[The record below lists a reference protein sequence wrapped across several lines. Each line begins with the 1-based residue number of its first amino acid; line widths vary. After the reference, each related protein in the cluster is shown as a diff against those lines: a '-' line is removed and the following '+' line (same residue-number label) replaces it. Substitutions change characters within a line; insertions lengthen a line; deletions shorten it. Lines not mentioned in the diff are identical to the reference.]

1 MVPVRFQP
9 LAATAEQ
16 NLPAAAF
23 SRTPKAAQA
32 FTDILAAAAK
42 ASGSATGDG
51 EPLSKAQLLAVIT
64 EIRSQME
71 NRWLSALA
79 DDEKRPSPFPALGFS
94 TPLAALRGSES
105 SNKHHSTQNN
115 DVSPVPGHLEEI
127 IGAAARDQGVDP
139 ALVRSVIKAESD
151 FQPNRTS
158 PKGAM
163 GLMQLMPATARE
175 LGVHNAY
182 DPVENIWAGTRY
194 LKGLLDRYEGQVALA
209 LAAYNW
215 GMGNIERRPEQM
227 PAETLQYI
235 RKVTAHYDKIRV

>member
-1 MVPVRFQP
+1 MVLLRFQP
-9 LAATAEQ
+9 LAATDVQ
-16 NLPAAAF
+16 NAPPASF

-32 FTDILAAAAK
+32 FTDVLAAAAK

-51 EPLSKAQLLAVIT
+51 EPLSKAQLLAMIT

-79 DDEKRPSPFPALGFS
+79 DEEKRPSPFPLLGFS
-94 TPLAALRGSES
+94 TPLAARRGSES
-105 SNKHHSTQNN
+105 SNKYHLNQNN
-115 DVSPVPGHLEEI
+115 DVSPAPGHLEEI
-127 IGAAARDQGVDP
+127 IGAAARAQGVDP

-151 FQPNRTS
+151 FQTNSTS

-194 LKGLLDRYEGQVALA
+194 LKGLLERYEGQVELA

-215 GMGNIERRPEQM
+215 GMGNLERRPEQM

-235 RKVTAHYDKIRV
+235 RKVTTHYEKYRA